1 MTDYLKLELNP
12 NGDHIKIN
20 WQTDRHSSRS
30 KAVSLPAKLLR
41 DRSHRIREAL
51 GGLNEYVQRNPSL
64 NEERDPGWREY
75 SSVLQTLR
83 DRGRH
88 LYNALFVIGNPTSG
102 AFAETLQ
109 RIGPGA
115 DLEVHC
121 SDDEVT
127 LPLGFVYEGEAR
139 PPEGPPSRAHF
150 SGFWLD
156 RFNISMRVDGSVCEQ
171 NTLTVDPESLTTL
184 YALDET
190 EIHNASNY
198 LGEDETKLALLT
210 NIPVKAHY
218 EWDKVSAACAE
229 MGKTNRIVF
238 VLAHSDGQYLK
249 LSGRE
254 RDSEDFTTM
263 LDNGRDENHAALLVL
278 NCCLSAIG
286 GEQSSLL
293 SAVARKGFC
302 GLIGTEAE
310 ILNTHALRCGIHLM
324 WGLCAL
330 GKTLGDAFA
339 DMQRADDLFPL
350 NLFYTCYADRGFGLR
365 EPLRGLAAA

>member
-1 MTDYLKLELNP
+1 VDDSLHDQTQVSNVLKRRVLNP
-12 NGDHIKIN
+12 VRVAGAFCRREPRSLVSKICGVRR
-20 WQTDRHSSRS
+20 WSSVRLAWYPIDAGLS
-30 KAVSLPAKLLR
+30 NTN
-41 DRSHRIREAL
+41 IEAL
-51 GGLNEYVQRNPSL
+51 KSELC
-64 NEERDPGWREY
+64 RDCGQ
-75 SSVLQTLR
+75 SSAVLQ
-83 DRGRH
+83 
-88 LYNALFVIGNPTSG
+88 
-102 AFAETLQ
+102 
-109 RIGPGA
+109 
-115 DLEVHC
+115 
-121 SDDEVT
+121 
-127 LPLGFVYEGEAR
+127 
-139 PPEGPPSRAHF
+139 
-150 SGFWLD
+150 
-156 RFNISMRVDGSVCEQ
+156 
-171 NTLTVDPESLTTL
+171 LT
-184 YALDET
+184 
-190 EIHNASNY
+190 
-198 LGEDETKLALLT
+198 K
-210 NIPVKAHY
+210 
-218 EWDKVSAACAE
+218 
-229 MGKTNRIVF
+229 VF